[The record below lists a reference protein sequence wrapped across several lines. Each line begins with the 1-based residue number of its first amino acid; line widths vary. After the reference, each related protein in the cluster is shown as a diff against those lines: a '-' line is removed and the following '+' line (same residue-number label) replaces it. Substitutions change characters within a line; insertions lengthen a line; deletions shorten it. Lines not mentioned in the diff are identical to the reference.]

1 MKNKNLI
8 GINGLSGSGKD
19 LIASIIQYLTSGF
32 ADRKTYSDW
41 QDWPWRK
48 DYSDYYTIKKFAEPL
63 KQIICILTGCS
74 MLDLE
79 SQEFKATLS
88 PLKCWIIRY
97 KHMDFELGD
106 YVHDIEYF
114 NTKENAEEEMKRV
127 QEVWDSLL
135 NRGGR
140 WHEGKV
146 ELLQYT
152 YRELLRRIGT
162 DLFRNQLHPTI
173 WSTALFAKYKNNT
186 EFPVYNKGKEVV
198 EKVEGWWPHWIIS
211 DLRFKDELLAIQERK
226 GITIKVT
233 RPCSECGF
241 SGVHANTC
249 SKKDEVLHQSEHDL
263 DEATFDYCIS
273 NDSTIDSLIEK
284 VKHILTKE
292 KII

>member
-1 MKNKNLI
+1 
-8 GINGLSGSGKD
+8 
-19 LIASIIQYLTSGF
+19 
-32 ADRKTYSDW
+32 
-41 QDWPWRK
+41 
-48 DYSDYYTIKKFAEPL
+48 
-63 KQIICILTGCS
+63 

-114 NTKENAEEEMKRV
+114 NTKENAEKEMKRV

-173 WSTALFAKYKNNT
+173 WSTALFAKFNEDEN
-186 EFPVYNKGKEVV
+186 
-198 EKVEGWWPHWIIS
+198 WIIS
-211 DLRFKDELLAIQERK
+211 DLRFKDELLSIQKRK

-263 DEATFDYCIS
+263 DDATFDYCIS

-284 VKHILTKE
+284 VKHILEKE
-292 KII
+292 EII